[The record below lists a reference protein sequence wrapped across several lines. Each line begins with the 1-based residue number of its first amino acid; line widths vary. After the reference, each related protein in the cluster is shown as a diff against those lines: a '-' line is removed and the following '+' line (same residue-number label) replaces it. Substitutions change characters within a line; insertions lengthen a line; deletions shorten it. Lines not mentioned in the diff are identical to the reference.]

1 MKMNVQKVEHN
12 TTGGVH
18 LPKYTIHTSTQTGGK
33 AGWWGVDKS
42 KNRLCLVYGP
52 TGLDGHVLG

>member
-18 LPKYTIHTSTQTGGK
+18 LPKYTIHTSRGRKPVGRVGIELK
-33 AGWWGVDKS
+33 LSCAWYMGH
-42 KNRLCLVYGP
+42 
-52 TGLDGHVLG
+52 LDWMTNV